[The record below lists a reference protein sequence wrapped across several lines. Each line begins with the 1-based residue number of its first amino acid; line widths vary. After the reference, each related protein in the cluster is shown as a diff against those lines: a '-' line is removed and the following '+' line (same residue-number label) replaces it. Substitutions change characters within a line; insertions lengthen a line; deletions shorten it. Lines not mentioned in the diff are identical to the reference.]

1 MGSLRNLEFRLP
13 FMHHSATM
21 GLRHPEQFSEI
32 TPEWL
37 TAVLREGGSCR
48 ASNVKNIEM
57 KPLGGAGV
65 GFLSGVAR
73 LQVTYDVPEPD
84 GPASAVVK
92 LPTLTEETRNIG
104 DTFRAYEREA
114 RFYHEVM
121 PKSRIRAPRCYYCH
135 YDPEQARFVLV
146 MEDLSSLRPGDQV
159 RGLTWEDALA
169 ALRTIAPFHAQ
180 WWEHPA
186 LEAFTWMPLE
196 NLDLQHQF
204 AKMWPAFRHDMYD
217 RLMPEEIAIG
227 DRLNWQGDRLAE
239 LMRNVPRTIVH
250 WDYRADNLIFDQP
263 QAAEP
268 VVVLDWQL
276 AQRSMGAFDI
286 ARLFCGSVPG
296 EIQRSRHRQFLA
308 AWHDELQRR
317 GITDYSLDLAW
328 RHFQIALLVCLYIPV
343 SFYRI
348 GMAAGDRGCALM
360 NAMIFRYFRAAVE
373 TQALQV
379 LDQG

>member
-1 MGSLRNLEFRLP
+1 MD
-13 FMHHSATM
+13 
-21 GLRHPEQFSEI
+21 LRHPEQFSEI

-37 TAVLREGGSCR
+37 TAALREGGACR
-48 ASNVKNIEM
+48 ASSVKNYEM
-57 KPLGGAGV
+57 KPLVGAGV

-73 LQVTYDVPEPD
+73 LQVMYDVPEPD
-84 GPASAVVK
+84 GPPSVVVK

-121 PKSRIRAPRCYYCH
+121 PKSRIRAPRCYYCN
-135 YDPEQARFVLV
+135 YDAEQARFVLI

-159 RGLTWEDALA
+159 RGLTWEEALA

-180 WWEHPA
+180 WWDHPT
-186 LEAFTWMPLE
+186 LETFTWMPFE

-239 LMRNVPRTIVH
+239 LARNVPRTIVH
-250 WDYRADNLIFDQP
+250 WDYRADNLIFDHP

-268 VVVLDWQL
+268 VIVLDWQL

-296 EIQRSRHRQFLA
+296 EIQRSKHRQFLA
-308 AWHDELQRR
+308 AWHDELQRA
-317 GITDYSLDLAW
+317 GVTDYSLDLAW
-328 RHFQIALLVCLYIPV
+328 RHFLTGLLACLYIPV
-343 SFYRI
+343 SFYRV
-348 GMAAGDRGCALM
+348 GMAAGDRGCALI

-373 TQALQV
+373 TNALQV
-379 LDQG
+379 LDS